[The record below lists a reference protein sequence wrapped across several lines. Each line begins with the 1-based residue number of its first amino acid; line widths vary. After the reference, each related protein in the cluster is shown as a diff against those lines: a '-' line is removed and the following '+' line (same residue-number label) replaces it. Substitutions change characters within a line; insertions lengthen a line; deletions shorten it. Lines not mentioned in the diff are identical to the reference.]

1 MLNCQRATTTTTMTT
16 IDPINDSGQTIFGCW
31 ELSICSENNPL
42 ISSDINFLIDDC
54 RAHAVGY
61 AHACASAHA
70 RFRNHARTRSQSPFE
85 RNVKNL
91 ERSKCEEKVHDQ
103 AIKKIIAFSEHSN
116 PFTWN
121 MYRILST
128 FGLIMIHPL
137 EHRWNQHII
146 W

>member
-1 MLNCQRATTTTTMTT
+1 MLNRQRATTTTTMTT

-61 AHACASAHA
+61 AHACAHSRA
-70 RFRNHARTRSQSPFE
+70 QSPFE
-85 RNVKNL
+85 RNVKNS
-91 ERSKCEEKVHDQ
+91 ERSKCGEKVHDQ